1 MEHMDEEILK
11 QKKLLRQQEEKRS
24 SAESMEQ
31 EAGESIYDEVV
42 HIIGKETHFGQR
54 QIPELGISI
63 CMPETFFMLT
73 DDIRGI
79 IYPAGNAPSHVFAGE
94 DIPFQLAVSMTE
106 HLIPE
111 ERMKDFMKQTAK
123 VLEAVG
129 PKVKITETSVEEK
142 EQFRIGIMEFAS
154 RAADMTVY
162 NIQFC
167 VSRENGLLMGTVN
180 FPGKYRKR
188 MAPLAKQIIQSL
200 EIIKEE
206 TDGINHIS

>member
-1 MEHMDEEILK
+1 
-11 QKKLLRQQEEKRS
+11 
-24 SAESMEQ
+24 
-31 EAGESIYDEVV
+31 
-42 HIIGKETHFGQR
+42 
-54 QIPELGISI
+54 
-63 CMPETFFMLT
+63 
-73 DDIRGI
+73 
-79 IYPAGNAPSHVFAGE
+79 
-94 DIPFQLAVSMTE
+94 
-106 HLIPE
+106 
-111 ERMKDFMKQTAK
+111 MKQTAK

-129 PKVKITETSVEEK
+129 PKVKITETFVEEK